1 MAKKNLTI
9 GIGVV
14 AVIIIIALVAFFML
28 GSVGKIADIKNEDHV
43 GKTVTVMGAVQNTVK
58 IGSLSGYTLK
68 DDTDTIAVSSEQLP
82 KEGDTVTVTG
92 TLMHDT
98 LFGYYIKVS

>member
-1 MAKKNLTI
+1 MAKKSLGI
-9 GIGVV
+9 GIAV
-14 AVIIIIALVAFFML
+14 VIIIFAVIAFFVFANA
-28 GSVGKIADIKNEDHV
+28 SKIADIKNEAHV
-43 GKTVTVMGAVQNTVK
+43 GKSVTVRGIVESTIK
-58 IGSLSGYTLK
+58 LGSLSGYTLK

-82 KEGDTVTVTG
+82 KEGDTITVTG